1 MANENIS
8 ILKRIAGFDVL
19 IPIGILFILVIMILP
34 VPAMLLDILLTIS
47 ITLSVIIMLVS
58 LYILEP
64 LQFSTFPSVLLIVTL
79 YRLALNVATT
89 RRILL
94 FGSEGE
100 YAAGEVI
107 RAFGQFV
114 VGGNYAVGLIIFLIL
129 VIINFVVIT
138 KGSTRIAEVAARFTL
153 DAMPGKQ
160 MSIDADLNAGL
171 IDDQEARRKRQ
182 DIQRQADFYGAM
194 DGASKFVRGD
204 AIAGL
209 LITAINILGGL
220 IIGVVQYDMSMGEA
234 AKIFTTLTVGD
245 GLVAQ
250 IPALIVSTSAGIIIT
265 RAAETTDLSEQLV
278 NQLFK
283 NVRVLML
290 SGGIL
295 LFLALVPGL
304 PKLSFIIL
312 SAIMFSLAAVSR
324 RSKIRELAEEQEEAV
339 KPPEENVM
347 DLLEVDQMELEIGFN
362 LIPLVDPSKGGT
374 LLERI
379 KSLRKQIA
387 LDMGFIVPPIRI
399 RDNLQIGQNEYLILI
414 KGSKVASG
422 EIFPDKLLAMNP
434 EGKLDK
440 VEGIITKEPT
450 FGLEAKWI
458 DKSMRERGEMEG
470 YTIVD
475 PETVIITHLS
485 EVIKNNA
492 HELLGRQEV
501 QELIDKV
508 REKNPKLVDD
518 LIPNVLD
525 LGTVLMVLQ
534 NLLKE
539 RVSIRNL
546 KYILEILAAYGVK
559 HKRVDDLVERVRV
572 SLKRQITESLIG
584 ADNKL
589 YIFTLPSKV
598 EQFIAENIQDTDE
611 GREVVMDPQ
620 SAQKILK
627 SIMQKVDE
635 IVSKGIS
642 PVLVVS
648 PPIRLP
654 IRRFIER
661 FIPNLNVISHN
672 EISENVAIESM
683 GTLEINL

>member
-19 IPIGILFILVIMILP
+19 IPIGILFILVIMVLP
-34 VPAMLLDILLTIS
+34 VPAMFLDILLTVS
-47 ITLSVIIMLVS
+47 ITLAVIIMLVS

-114 VGGNYAVGLIIFLIL
+114 VGGNYAVGFIIFLIL

-234 AKIFTTLTVGD
+234 AEVFTILTVGD

-265 RAAETTDLSEQLV
+265 RAAETTDLSTQLV

-283 NVRVLML
+283 NVKVLML

-295 LFLALVPGL
+295 IFLALVPGL
-304 PKLSFIIL
+304 PKVSFIIL
-312 SAIMFSLAAVSR
+312 AAIMFSLAAVSR
-324 RSKIRELAEEQEEAV
+324 RRRIKELSEEQEEAV
-339 KPPEENVM
+339 KPPEEDVM

-362 LIPLVDPSKGGT
+362 LISLVDPSKGGT

-414 KGSKVASG
+414 KGSKIASG

-434 EGKLDK
+434 EGNLDK
-440 VEGIITKEPT
+440 VEGIVTKEPT

-470 YTIVD
+470 YTIVE

-501 QELIDKV
+501 QELIDKI

-518 LIPNVLD
+518 LIPSVLD
-525 LGTVLMVLQ
+525 LGTVHMVLQ

-546 KYILEILAAYGVK
+546 RYILEVLAAYGTK
-559 HKRVDDLVERVRV
+559 HKRVDDLVERVRS

-584 ADNKL
+584 VDNKL

-611 GREVVMDPQ
+611 GKEVVMDPQ

-654 IRRFIER
+654 IRKFIER

>member
-1 MANENIS
+1 MAGENVS
-8 ILKRIAGFDVL
+8 ILKRITGFDVL
-19 IPIGILFILVIMILP
+19 IPLGILFILVIMILP
-34 VPAMLLDILLTIS
+34 LPALLLDILLTIS
-47 ITLSVIIMLVS
+47 ITMSVIIMLVS

-64 LQFSTFPSVLLIVTL
+64 LQFSTFPSVLLIITL

-94 FGSEGE
+94 YGSEGE

-114 VGGNYAVGLIIFLIL
+114 VGGNYTVGFIIFLIL

-171 IDDQEARRKRQ
+171 IDDQEARKKRQ

-209 LITAINILGGL
+209 LITAINIIGGL
-220 IIGVVQYDMSMGEA
+220 IIGVVQYNMNIGEA
-234 AKIFTTLTVGD
+234 AQVFTILTVGD

-265 RAAETTDLSEQLV
+265 RAAETADLSTQLV

-290 SGGIL
+290 SGSIL
-295 LFLALVPGL
+295 VFLALVPGL

-312 SAIMFSLAAVSR
+312 AAIMFSLAGLSR
-324 RSKIRELAEEQEEAV
+324 RRKKREIAEEMEEQI
-339 KPPEENVM
+339 KPTEENVM
-347 DLLEVDQMELEIGFN
+347 DFLEIDQMELEIGFN

-374 LLERI
+374 LLDRI

-434 EGKLDK
+434 EGDLSKI
-440 VEGIITKEPT
+440 EGVITKEPT

-458 DKSMRERGEMEG
+458 DKASRERGEIEG
-470 YTIVD
+470 YTIVEA
-475 PETVIITHLS
+475 ETVIITHLS

-501 QELIDKV
+501 QELIDKI

-525 LGTVLMVLQ
+525 LGTVHMVLQ

-546 KYILEILAAYGVK
+546 RTILEVLASYGGK
-559 HKRVDDLVERVRV
+559 HKKIDDLIERVRI
-572 SLKRQITESLIG
+572 SLKRQITESLLSG
-584 ADNKL
+584 DNKL
-589 YIFTLPSKV
+589 KIFTLPSKI
-598 EQFIAENIQDTDE
+598 EQFIAENIQETDE
-611 GREVVMDPQ
+611 GRELVLDPQ

-627 SIMQKVDE
+627 AIMQKVE
-635 IVSKGIS
+635 ELVGKGIP

-654 IRRFIER
+654 IRKFIER
-661 FIPNLNVISHN
+661 FIPNLNIISHN
-672 EISENVAIESM
+672 EISENVTIESL
-683 GTLEINL
+683 GTLEISL

>member
-1 MANENIS
+1 
-8 ILKRIAGFDVL
+8 
-19 IPIGILFILVIMILP
+19 
-34 VPAMLLDILLTIS
+34 
-47 ITLSVIIMLVS
+47 
-58 LYILEP
+58 
-64 LQFSTFPSVLLIVTL
+64 
-79 YRLALNVATT
+79 
-89 RRILL
+89 
-94 FGSEGE
+94 
-100 YAAGEVI
+100 
-107 RAFGQFV
+107 
-114 VGGNYAVGLIIFLIL
+114 
-129 VIINFVVIT
+129 
-138 KGSTRIAEVAARFTL
+138 
-153 DAMPGKQ
+153 
-160 MSIDADLNAGL
+160 
-171 IDDQEARRKRQ
+171 
-182 DIQRQADFYGAM
+182 M

-290 SGGIL
+290 SGSIL

-422 EIFPDKLLAMNP
+422 ELFPDKLLAMNP

-534 NLLKE
+534 NL
-539 RVSIRNL
+539 
-546 KYILEILAAYGVK
+546 
-559 HKRVDDLVERVRV
+559 
-572 SLKRQITESLIG
+572 
-584 ADNKL
+584 
-589 YIFTLPSKV
+589 F
-598 EQFIAENIQDTDE
+598 
-611 GREVVMDPQ
+611 
-620 SAQKILK
+620 
-627 SIMQKVDE
+627 
-635 IVSKGIS
+635 
-642 PVLVVS
+642 
-648 PPIRLP
+648 
-654 IRRFIER
+654 
-661 FIPNLNVISHN
+661 
-672 EISENVAIESM
+672 
-683 GTLEINL
+683 

>member
-290 SGGIL
+290 SGSIL

-559 HKRVDDLVERVRV
+559 HKRVADLVERVRA

-611 GREVVMDPQ
+611 GKEVVMDPQ

-648 PPIRLP
+648 PPIRLS

>member
-19 IPIGILFILVIMILP
+19 IPIGILFILVIMVLP
-34 VPAMLLDILLTIS
+34 VPAMFLDILLTVS
-47 ITLSVIIMLVS
+47 ITLAVIIMLVS

-114 VGGNYAVGLIIFLIL
+114 VGGNYAVGFIIFLIL

-220 IIGVVQYDMSMGEA
+220 IIGVLQYDMSMGEA
-234 AKIFTTLTVGD
+234 AEVFTILTVGD

-265 RAAETTDLSEQLV
+265 RAAETTDLSTQLV

-283 NVRVLML
+283 NVKVLML

-295 LFLALVPGL
+295 IFLALVPGL
-304 PKLSFIIL
+304 PKVSFIIL
-312 SAIMFSLAAVSR
+312 AAIMFSLAAVSR
-324 RSKIRELAEEQEEAV
+324 RRRIKELSEEQEEAV
-339 KPPEENVM
+339 KPPEEDVM

-362 LIPLVDPSKGGT
+362 LISLVDPSKGGT

-414 KGSKVASG
+414 KGSKIASG

-434 EGKLDK
+434 EGNLDK
-440 VEGIITKEPT
+440 VEGIVTKEPT

-458 DKSMRERGEMEG
+458 DKSMKERGEMEG
-470 YTIVD
+470 YTIVE

-501 QELIDKV
+501 QELIDKI

-525 LGTVLMVLQ
+525 LGTVHMVLQ

-546 KYILEILAAYGVK
+546 RYILEVFAAYGTK
-559 HKRVDDLVERVRV
+559 HKRVDDLVERVRS

-584 ADNKL
+584 VDNKL

-611 GREVVMDPQ
+611 GKEVVMDPQ

-654 IRRFIER
+654 IRKFIER

>member
-19 IPIGILFILVIMILP
+19 IPIGILFILVIMVLP
-34 VPAMLLDILLTIS
+34 VPAMFLDILLTVS
-47 ITLSVIIMLVS
+47 ITLAVIIMLVS

-114 VGGNYAVGLIIFLIL
+114 VGGNYAVGFIIFLIL

-234 AKIFTTLTVGD
+234 AEVFTILTVGD

-265 RAAETTDLSEQLV
+265 RAAETTDLSTQLV

-283 NVRVLML
+283 NVKVLML

-295 LFLALVPGL
+295 IFLALVPGL
-304 PKLSFIIL
+304 PKVSFIIL
-312 SAIMFSLAAVSR
+312 AAIMFSLAAVSR
-324 RSKIRELAEEQEEAV
+324 RRRIKELSEEQEEAV
-339 KPPEENVM
+339 KPPEEDVM

-362 LIPLVDPSKGGT
+362 LISLVDPSKGGT

-414 KGSKVASG
+414 KGSKIASG

-434 EGKLDK
+434 EGNLDK

-458 DKSMRERGEMEG
+458 DKSMKERGEMEG
-470 YTIVD
+470 YTIVE

-501 QELIDKV
+501 QELIDKI

-518 LIPNVLD
+518 LIPSVLD
-525 LGTVLMVLQ
+525 LGTVHMVLQ

-546 KYILEILAAYGVK
+546 RYILEVLAAYGTK
-559 HKRVDDLVERVRV
+559 HKRVDDLVERVRS

-584 ADNKL
+584 VDNKL

-611 GREVVMDPQ
+611 GKEVVMDPQ

-654 IRRFIER
+654 IRKFIER

>member
-234 AKIFTTLTVGD
+234 AKIFTILTVGD

-414 KGSKVASG
+414 KGSKVALG

-559 HKRVDDLVERVRV
+559 HKRVDDLVERVRA

-611 GREVVMDPQ
+611 GKEVVMDPQ

>member
-19 IPIGILFILVIMILP
+19 IPIGILFILVIMVLP
-34 VPAMLLDILLTIS
+34 VPAMFLDILLTVS
-47 ITLSVIIMLVS
+47 ITLAVIIMLVS

-114 VGGNYAVGLIIFLIL
+114 VGGNYAVGFIIFLIL

-234 AKIFTTLTVGD
+234 AEVFTILTVGD

-265 RAAETTDLSEQLV
+265 RAAETTDLSTQLV

-283 NVRVLML
+283 NVKVLML

-295 LFLALVPGL
+295 IFLALVPGL
-304 PKLSFIIL
+304 PKVSFIIL
-312 SAIMFSLAAVSR
+312 AAIMFSLAAVSR
-324 RSKIRELAEEQEEAV
+324 RRRIKELSEEQEEAV
-339 KPPEENVM
+339 KPPEEDVM

-362 LIPLVDPSKGGT
+362 LISLVDPSKGGT

-414 KGSKVASG
+414 KGSKIASG

-434 EGKLDK
+434 EGNLDK

-458 DKSMRERGEMEG
+458 DKSMKERGEMEG
-470 YTIVD
+470 YTIVE

-501 QELIDKV
+501 QELIDKI

-518 LIPNVLD
+518 LIPSVLD
-525 LGTVLMVLQ
+525 LGTVHMVLQ

-546 KYILEILAAYGVK
+546 RYILEVFAAYGTK
-559 HKRVDDLVERVRV
+559 HKRVDDLVERVRS

-584 ADNKL
+584 VDNKL

-611 GREVVMDPQ
+611 GKEVVMDPQ

-654 IRRFIER
+654 IRKFIER

>member
-1 MANENIS
+1 MASENVS
-8 ILKRIAGFDVL
+8 TLKRIVGFDVL
-19 IPIGILFILVIMILP
+19 IPISILCIIVIMILP
-34 VPAMLLDILLTIS
+34 LPAILLDILLTIS
-47 ITLSVIIMLVS
+47 ITLSVVIMLVS
-58 LYILEP
+58 LYIFEP

-94 FGSEGE
+94 FGAEGE

-114 VGGNYAVGLIIFLIL
+114 VGGNYAVGFVIFLIL

-182 DIQRQADFYGAM
+182 EIQRQADFYGAM

-209 LITAINILGGL
+209 LITAINIIGGL
-220 IIGVVQYDMSMGEA
+220 IIGVVQYDMSIGEA
-234 AKIFTTLTVGD
+234 ARVFTILTIGD

-265 RAAETTDLSEQLV
+265 RAAETADLSTQLV

-283 NVRVLML
+283 NARVLML
-290 SGGIL
+290 SGAIL
-295 LFLALVPGL
+295 LFLALIPGL

-312 SAIMFSLAAVSR
+312 AAIMFSLALLSR
-324 RSKIRELAEEQEEAV
+324 RRHIREVAAKEEERV

-362 LIPLVDPSKGGT
+362 LIPLVDPSRGGT

-387 LDMGFIVPPIRI
+387 MELGFIVPPIRI

-414 KGSKVASG
+414 KGSRIASG

-434 EGKLDK
+434 EGGLDK
-440 VEGIITKEPT
+440 VEGVLTKEPT

-458 DKSMRERGEMEG
+458 EKIDREKAEMEG
-470 YTIVD
+470 YTIVE
-475 PETVIITHLS
+475 PETVIVTHLS

-501 QELIDKV
+501 QELLDKV
-508 REKNPKLVDD
+508 REKYPKLVDD
-518 LIPNVLD
+518 LIPNILD
-525 LGTVLMVLQ
+525 ISTVHMVLQ

-546 KYILEILAAYGVK
+546 RFILEVLASYGVK
-559 HKRVDDLVERVRV
+559 HKKVDDLVERVRI
-572 SLKRQITESLIG
+572 SLKRQITESLLG
-584 ADNKL
+584 SDNKL
-589 YIFTLPSKV
+589 YIFTLPSKI
-598 EQFIAENIQDTDE
+598 EQFVAENIQDTDE

-627 SIMQKVDE
+627 SVMQKVE
-635 IVSKGIS
+635 ELISKGIT

-654 IRRFIER
+654 MRKFIER
-661 FIPNLNVISHN
+661 FIPNLNIISHN
-672 EISENVAIESM
+672 EISENVSIESM
-683 GTLEINL
+683 GTLEISL

>member
-1 MANENIS
+1 MANENVGV
-8 ILKRIAGFDVL
+8 LKRIMGFDVL
-19 IPIGILFILVIMILP
+19 IPISILFIIVIMILP
-34 VPAMLLDILLTIS
+34 LPAIFLDILLTIS
-47 ITLSVIIMLVS
+47 ITLSVVIMLVS
-58 LYILEP
+58 LYISEP

-100 YAAGEVI
+100 FAAGEVI

-114 VGGNYAVGLIIFLIL
+114 VGGNYAVGFVIFLIL

-182 DIQRQADFYGAM
+182 EIQKQADFYGAM

-209 LITAINILGGL
+209 LITAINIIGGL
-220 IIGVVQYDMSMGEA
+220 IIGVVQYDMTIGEA
-234 AKIFTTLTVGD
+234 AKVFTILTIGD

-265 RAAETTDLSEQLV
+265 RAAESADLSIQLV

-290 SGGIL
+290 SGAIL
-295 LFLALVPGL
+295 LFLALIPGL
-304 PKLSFIIL
+304 PKLSFITL
-312 SAIMFSLAAVSR
+312 SAVMFGLASLSYR
-324 RSKIRELAEEQEEAV
+324 RRIREEATKEEESI
-339 KPPEENVM
+339 KPPEENIM

-399 RDNLQIGQNEYLILI
+399 RDNLQIGQNEYLIFI
-414 KGSKVASG
+414 KGSRIASG
-422 EIFPDKLLAMNP
+422 EIFSDKLLAMNP
-434 EGKLDK
+434 DGGLDK
-440 VEGIITKEPT
+440 VEGLLTKEPT

-458 DKSMRERGEMEG
+458 EKTDREKGEMEG
-470 YTIVD
+470 YTIVE

-485 EVIKNNA
+485 ELIKSNA
-492 HELLGRQEV
+492 HELIGRQEV
-501 QELIDKV
+501 QELLDKV
-508 REKNPKLVDD
+508 REKYPKLVDD
-518 LIPNVLD
+518 LVPNVLD
-525 LGTVLMVLQ
+525 LGTVNLVLQ

-546 KYILEILAAYGVK
+546 RFIMEILASYGVK
-559 HKRVDDLVERVRV
+559 HKKVDDLVEKVRI
-572 SLKRQITESLIG
+572 SLKRQITESLLG
-584 ADNKL
+584 SDNKL

-611 GREVVMDPQ
+611 GREVIMAPQ

-627 SIMQKVDE
+627 SVMEKVE
-635 IVSKGIS
+635 ELTSKGIT

-654 IRRFIER
+654 MRKFIER
-661 FIPNLNVISHN
+661 FIPNLNIISHN
-672 EISENVAIESM
+672 EISENVSIESM

>member
-290 SGGIL
+290 SGSIL

-414 KGSKVASG
+414 KGSKVALG

-559 HKRVDDLVERVRV
+559 HKRVDDLVERVRA

-611 GREVVMDPQ
+611 GKEVVMDPQ

-648 PPIRLP
+648 PPIRLS

>member
-234 AKIFTTLTVGD
+234 AKIFTILTVGD

-265 RAAETTDLSEQLV
+265 RAAETSDLSEQLV

-414 KGSKVASG
+414 KGSKVALG

-559 HKRVDDLVERVRV
+559 HKRVDDLVERVRA

-611 GREVVMDPQ
+611 GKEVVMDPQ

>member
-19 IPIGILFILVIMILP
+19 IPIGILFILVIMVLP
-34 VPAMLLDILLTIS
+34 VPAMFLDILLTVS
-47 ITLSVIIMLVS
+47 ITLAVIIMLVS

-114 VGGNYAVGLIIFLIL
+114 VGGNYAVGFIIFLIL

-234 AKIFTTLTVGD
+234 AEVFTILTVGD

-265 RAAETTDLSEQLV
+265 RAAETTDLSTQLV

-283 NVRVLML
+283 NVKVLML

-295 LFLALVPGL
+295 IFLALVPGL
-304 PKLSFIIL
+304 PKVSFIIL
-312 SAIMFSLAAVSR
+312 AAIMFSLAAVSR
-324 RSKIRELAEEQEEAV
+324 RRRIKELSEEQEEAV
-339 KPPEENVM
+339 KPPEEDVM

-362 LIPLVDPSKGGT
+362 LISLVDPSKGGT

-414 KGSKVASG
+414 KGSKIASG

-434 EGKLDK
+434 EGNLDK
-440 VEGIITKEPT
+440 VEGIVTKEPT

-470 YTIVD
+470 YTIVE

-501 QELIDKV
+501 QELIDKI

-518 LIPNVLD
+518 LIPSVLD
-525 LGTVLMVLQ
+525 LGTVHMVLQ

-546 KYILEILAAYGVK
+546 RYILEVFAAYGTK
-559 HKRVDDLVERVRV
+559 HKRVDDLVERVRS

-584 ADNKL
+584 VDNKL

-611 GREVVMDPQ
+611 GKEVVMDPQ

-654 IRRFIER
+654 IRKFIER

>member
-1 MANENIS
+1 MADENIS
-8 ILKRIAGFDVL
+8 ILRRITGFDIL
-19 IPIGILFILVIMILP
+19 IPLGVLCILVIMILP
-34 VPAMLLDILLTIS
+34 VPALLLDILLTIS
-47 ITLSVIIMLVS
+47 ITLAVVIMLVS

-64 LQFSTFPSVLLIVTL
+64 LQFSTFPSVLLIITL

-94 FGSEGE
+94 FGAEGE

-114 VGGNYAVGLIIFLIL
+114 VGGNYAVGFIIFLIL

-182 DIQRQADFYGAM
+182 DIQKQADFYGAM

-209 LITAINILGGL
+209 LITAINIIGGL
-220 IIGVVQYDMSMGEA
+220 IIGVVQYNMSIGDA
-234 AKIFTTLTVGD
+234 AQVFTILTVGD

-265 RAAETTDLSEQLV
+265 RAAETADLSTQLV
-278 NQLFK
+278 DQLFK
-283 NVRVLML
+283 NVKVLML
-290 SGGIL
+290 SGSIL

-304 PKLSFIIL
+304 PKLSFVVL
-312 SAIMFSLAAVSR
+312 SIVMFSLAGLSR
-324 RSKIRELAEEQEEAV
+324 RRRRKEIAEEMEEQI
-339 KPPEENVM
+339 KPPEEDIM

-362 LIPLVDPSKGGT
+362 LISLVDPSKGGT
-374 LLERI
+374 LLDRI

-422 EIFPDKLLAMNP
+422 EVFPDKLLAMNP
-434 EGKLDK
+434 EGSLDK
-440 VEGIITKEPT
+440 VEGILTKEPT

-458 DKSMRERGEMEG
+458 DKANRERGEMEG
-470 YTIVD
+470 YTIVE

-492 HELLGRQEV
+492 YELLGRQEV
-501 QELIDKV
+501 QDLIDKV

-525 LGTVLMVLQ
+525 LGTVHLVLQ

-546 KYILEILAAYGVK
+546 RSILEVLAVYGVK
-559 HKRVDDLVERVRV
+559 HKKIDDLVERVRI
-572 SLKRQITESLIG
+572 SLKRQITESLLG
-584 ADNKL
+584 VDNKL
-589 YIFTLPSKV
+589 KIFTLPSKV
-598 EQFIAENIQDTDE
+598 EQFIAENIQETDE
-611 GREVVMDPQ
+611 GKELIMDPQ

-627 SIMQKVDE
+627 SIIQKVE
-635 IVSKGIS
+635 ELVGKGIP

-654 IRRFIER
+654 MRKFIER
-661 FIPNLNVISHN
+661 FIPNLNIISHN
-672 EISENVAIESM
+672 EISENVTIESL

>member
-19 IPIGILFILVIMILP
+19 IPIGILFILVIMVLP
-34 VPAMLLDILLTIS
+34 VPAMFLDILLTVS
-47 ITLSVIIMLVS
+47 ITLAVIIMLVS

-114 VGGNYAVGLIIFLIL
+114 VGGNYAVGFIIFLIL

-234 AKIFTTLTVGD
+234 AEVFTILTVGD

-265 RAAETTDLSEQLV
+265 RAAETTDLSTQLV

-283 NVRVLML
+283 NVKVLML

-295 LFLALVPGL
+295 IFLALVPGL
-304 PKLSFIIL
+304 PKVSFIIL
-312 SAIMFSLAAVSR
+312 AAIMFSLAAVSR
-324 RSKIRELAEEQEEAV
+324 RRRIKELSEEQEEAV
-339 KPPEENVM
+339 KPPEEDVM

-362 LIPLVDPSKGGT
+362 LISLVDPSKGGT

-414 KGSKVASG
+414 KGSKIASG

-434 EGKLDK
+434 EGNLDK
-440 VEGIITKEPT
+440 VEGIVTKEPT

-458 DKSMRERGEMEG
+458 DKSMKERGEMEG
-470 YTIVD
+470 YTIVE

-501 QELIDKV
+501 QELIDKI

-518 LIPNVLD
+518 LIPSVLD
-525 LGTVLMVLQ
+525 LGTVHMVLQ

-546 KYILEILAAYGVK
+546 RYILEVFAAYGTK
-559 HKRVDDLVERVRV
+559 HKRVDDLVERVRS

-584 ADNKL
+584 VDNKL

-611 GREVVMDPQ
+611 GKEVVMDPQ

-654 IRRFIER
+654 IRKFIER

>member
-19 IPIGILFILVIMILP
+19 IPIGILFILVIMVLP
-34 VPAMLLDILLTIS
+34 VPAMFLDILLTVS
-47 ITLSVIIMLVS
+47 ITLAVIIMLVS

-114 VGGNYAVGLIIFLIL
+114 VGGNYAVGFIIFLIL

-220 IIGVVQYDMSMGEA
+220 IIGVLQYDMSMGEA
-234 AKIFTTLTVGD
+234 AEVFTILTVGD

-265 RAAETTDLSEQLV
+265 RAAETTDLSTQLV

-283 NVRVLML
+283 NVKVLML

-295 LFLALVPGL
+295 IFLALVPGL
-304 PKLSFIIL
+304 PKVSFIIL
-312 SAIMFSLAAVSR
+312 AAIMFSLAAVSR
-324 RSKIRELAEEQEEAV
+324 RRRIKELSEEQEEAV
-339 KPPEENVM
+339 KPPEEDVM

-362 LIPLVDPSKGGT
+362 LISLVDPSKGGT

-414 KGSKVASG
+414 KGSKIASG

-434 EGKLDK
+434 EGNLDK
-440 VEGIITKEPT
+440 VEGIVTKEPT

-470 YTIVD
+470 YTIVE

-501 QELIDKV
+501 QELIDKI

-518 LIPNVLD
+518 LIPSVLD
-525 LGTVLMVLQ
+525 LGTVHMVLQ

-546 KYILEILAAYGVK
+546 RYILEVLAAYGTK
-559 HKRVDDLVERVRV
+559 HKRVDDLVERVRS

-584 ADNKL
+584 VDNKL

-611 GREVVMDPQ
+611 GKEVVMDPQ

-654 IRRFIER
+654 IRKFIER

>member
-19 IPIGILFILVIMILP
+19 IPIGILFILVIMVLP
-34 VPAMLLDILLTIS
+34 VPAMFLDILLTVS
-47 ITLSVIIMLVS
+47 ITLAVIIMLVS

-114 VGGNYAVGLIIFLIL
+114 VGGNYAVGFIIFLIL

-220 IIGVVQYDMSMGEA
+220 IIGVLQYDMSMGEA
-234 AKIFTTLTVGD
+234 AEVFTILTVGD

-265 RAAETTDLSEQLV
+265 RAAETTDLSTQLV

-283 NVRVLML
+283 NVKVLML

-295 LFLALVPGL
+295 IFLALVPGL
-304 PKLSFIIL
+304 PKVSFIIL
-312 SAIMFSLAAVSR
+312 AAIMFSLAAVSR
-324 RSKIRELAEEQEEAV
+324 RRRIKELSEEQEEAV
-339 KPPEENVM
+339 KPPEEDVM

-362 LIPLVDPSKGGT
+362 LISLVDPSKGGT

-414 KGSKVASG
+414 KGSKIASG

-434 EGKLDK
+434 EGNLDK

-470 YTIVD
+470 YTIVE

-501 QELIDKV
+501 QELIDKI

-518 LIPNVLD
+518 LIPSVLD
-525 LGTVLMVLQ
+525 LGTVHMVLQ

-546 KYILEILAAYGVK
+546 RYILEVLAAYGTK
-559 HKRVDDLVERVRV
+559 HKRVDDLVERVRS

-584 ADNKL
+584 VDNKL

-611 GREVVMDPQ
+611 GKEVVMDPQ

-654 IRRFIER
+654 IRKFIER

>member
-19 IPIGILFILVIMILP
+19 IPIGILFILVIMVLP
-34 VPAMLLDILLTIS
+34 VPAMFLDILLTVS
-47 ITLSVIIMLVS
+47 ITLAVIIMLVS

-114 VGGNYAVGLIIFLIL
+114 VGGNYAVGFIIFLIL

-234 AKIFTTLTVGD
+234 AEVFTILTVGD

-265 RAAETTDLSEQLV
+265 RAAETTDLSTQLV

-283 NVRVLML
+283 NVKVLML

-295 LFLALVPGL
+295 IFLALVPGL
-304 PKLSFIIL
+304 PKVSFIIL
-312 SAIMFSLAAVSR
+312 AAIMFSLAAVSR
-324 RSKIRELAEEQEEAV
+324 RRRIKELSEEQEEAV
-339 KPPEENVM
+339 KPPEEDVM

-362 LIPLVDPSKGGT
+362 LISLVDPSKGGT

-414 KGSKVASG
+414 KGSKIASG

-434 EGKLDK
+434 EGNLDK

-470 YTIVD
+470 YTIVE

-501 QELIDKV
+501 QELIDKI

-518 LIPNVLD
+518 LIPSVLD
-525 LGTVLMVLQ
+525 LGTVHMVLQ

-546 KYILEILAAYGVK
+546 RYILEVFAAYGTK
-559 HKRVDDLVERVRV
+559 HKRVDDLVERVRS

-584 ADNKL
+584 VDNKL

-611 GREVVMDPQ
+611 GKEVVMDPQ

-654 IRRFIER
+654 IRKFIER

>member
-19 IPIGILFILVIMILP
+19 IPIGILFILVIMVLP
-34 VPAMLLDILLTIS
+34 VPAMFLDILLTVS
-47 ITLSVIIMLVS
+47 ITLAVIIMLVS

-114 VGGNYAVGLIIFLIL
+114 VGGNYAVGFIIFLIL

-220 IIGVVQYDMSMGEA
+220 IIGVLQYDMSMGEA
-234 AKIFTTLTVGD
+234 AEVFTILTVGD

-265 RAAETTDLSEQLV
+265 RAAETTDLSTQLV

-283 NVRVLML
+283 NVKVLML

-295 LFLALVPGL
+295 IFLALVPGL
-304 PKLSFIIL
+304 PKVSFIIL
-312 SAIMFSLAAVSR
+312 AAIMFSLAAVSR
-324 RSKIRELAEEQEEAV
+324 RRRIKELSEEQEEAV
-339 KPPEENVM
+339 KPPEEDVM

-362 LIPLVDPSKGGT
+362 LISLVDPSKGGT

-414 KGSKVASG
+414 KGSKIASG

-434 EGKLDK
+434 EGNLDK
-440 VEGIITKEPT
+440 VEGIVTKEPT

-458 DKSMRERGEMEG
+458 DKSMKERGEMEG
-470 YTIVD
+470 YTIVE

-501 QELIDKV
+501 QELIDKI

-518 LIPNVLD
+518 LIPSVLD
-525 LGTVLMVLQ
+525 LGTVHMVLQ

-546 KYILEILAAYGVK
+546 RYILEVFAAYGTK
-559 HKRVDDLVERVRV
+559 HKRVDDLVERVRS

-584 ADNKL
+584 VDNKL

-611 GREVVMDPQ
+611 GKEVVMDPQ

-654 IRRFIER
+654 IRKFIER

>member
-414 KGSKVASG
+414 KGSKVALG

-559 HKRVDDLVERVRV
+559 HKRVDDLVERVRA

-611 GREVVMDPQ
+611 GKEVVMDPQ

-648 PPIRLP
+648 PPIRLS

>member
-19 IPIGILFILVIMILP
+19 IPIGILFILVIMVLP
-34 VPAMLLDILLTIS
+34 VPAMFLDILLTVS
-47 ITLSVIIMLVS
+47 ITLAVIIMLVS

-114 VGGNYAVGLIIFLIL
+114 VGGNYAVGFIIFLIL

-220 IIGVVQYDMSMGEA
+220 IIGVLQYDMSMGEA
-234 AKIFTTLTVGD
+234 AEVFTILTVGD

-265 RAAETTDLSEQLV
+265 RAAETTDLSTQLV

-283 NVRVLML
+283 NVKVLML

-295 LFLALVPGL
+295 IFLALVPGL
-304 PKLSFIIL
+304 PKVSFIIL
-312 SAIMFSLAAVSR
+312 AAIMFSLAAVSR
-324 RSKIRELAEEQEEAV
+324 RRRIKELSEEQEEAV
-339 KPPEENVM
+339 KPPEEDVM

-362 LIPLVDPSKGGT
+362 LISLVDPSKGGT

-414 KGSKVASG
+414 KGSKIASG

-434 EGKLDK
+434 EGNLDK
-440 VEGIITKEPT
+440 VEGIVTKEPT

-458 DKSMRERGEMEG
+458 DKSMKERGEMEG
-470 YTIVD
+470 YTIVE

-501 QELIDKV
+501 QELIDKI

-518 LIPNVLD
+518 LIPSVLD
-525 LGTVLMVLQ
+525 LGTVHMVLQ

-546 KYILEILAAYGVK
+546 RYILEVLAAYGTK
-559 HKRVDDLVERVRV
+559 HKRVDDLVERVRS

-584 ADNKL
+584 VDNKL

-611 GREVVMDPQ
+611 GKEVVMDPQ

-654 IRRFIER
+654 IRKFIER

>member
-1 MANENIS
+1 MASENVS
-8 ILKRIAGFDVL
+8 TLKRIVGFDVL
-19 IPIGILFILVIMILP
+19 IPISILCIIVIMILP
-34 VPAMLLDILLTIS
+34 MPAILLDILLTIS
-47 ITLSVIIMLVS
+47 ITLSVVIMLVS
-58 LYILEP
+58 LYIFEP

-94 FGSEGE
+94 FGAEGE

-114 VGGNYAVGLIIFLIL
+114 VGGNYAVGFVIFLIL

-182 DIQRQADFYGAM
+182 EIQRQADFYGAM

-209 LITAINILGGL
+209 LITAINIIGGL
-220 IIGVVQYDMSMGEA
+220 IIGVVQYDMSIGESA
-234 AKIFTTLTVGD
+234 RVFTILTIGD

-265 RAAETTDLSEQLV
+265 RAAETADLSTQLV

-283 NVRVLML
+283 NARVLML
-290 SGGIL
+290 SGAIL
-295 LFLALVPGL
+295 LFLAIIPGL

-312 SAIMFSLAAVSR
+312 AAIMFGLALLSR
-324 RSKIRELAEEQEEAV
+324 RRHIREVAAKEEERV
-339 KPPEENVM
+339 KPSEENVM

-362 LIPLVDPSKGGT
+362 LIPLVDPSRGGT

-387 LDMGFIVPPIRI
+387 MELGFIVPPIRI

-414 KGSKVASG
+414 KGSRIASG

-434 EGKLDK
+434 EGGLDK
-440 VEGIITKEPT
+440 VEGVLTKEPT

-458 DKSMRERGEMEG
+458 EKIDREKAEMEG
-470 YTIVD
+470 YTIVE
-475 PETVIITHLS
+475 PETVIVTHLS

-501 QELIDKV
+501 QELLDKI
-508 REKNPKLVDD
+508 REKYPKLVDD
-518 LIPNVLD
+518 LIPNILD
-525 LGTVLMVLQ
+525 ISTVHMVLQ

-546 KYILEILAAYGVK
+546 RFILEVLASYGVK
-559 HKRVDDLVERVRV
+559 HKKVDDLVERVRI
-572 SLKRQITESLIG
+572 SLKRQITESLLG
-584 ADNKL
+584 SDNKL

-598 EQFIAENIQDTDE
+598 EQFVAENIQDTDE

-627 SIMQKVDE
+627 SVMQKVE
-635 IVSKGIS
+635 ELISKGIT

-654 IRRFIER
+654 MRKFIER
-661 FIPNLNVISHN
+661 FIPNLNIISHN
-672 EISENVAIESM
+672 EISENVSIESM
-683 GTLEINL
+683 GTLEISL

>member
-1 MANENIS
+1 MANENVGV
-8 ILKRIAGFDVL
+8 LKRIMGFDVL
-19 IPIGILFILVIMILP
+19 IPISILFIIVIMILP
-34 VPAMLLDILLTIS
+34 LPAIFLDILLTIS
-47 ITLSVIIMLVS
+47 ITLSVVIMLVS
-58 LYILEP
+58 LYISEP

-100 YAAGEVI
+100 FAAGEVI

-114 VGGNYAVGLIIFLIL
+114 VGGNYAVGFVIFLIL

-182 DIQRQADFYGAM
+182 EIQKQADFYGAM

-209 LITAINILGGL
+209 LITAINIIGGL
-220 IIGVVQYDMSMGEA
+220 IIGVVQYDMTIGEA
-234 AKIFTTLTVGD
+234 AKVFTILTIGD

-265 RAAETTDLSEQLV
+265 RAAESADLSIQLV

-290 SGGIL
+290 SGAIL
-295 LFLALVPGL
+295 LFLALIPGL
-304 PKLSFIIL
+304 PKLSFITL
-312 SAIMFSLAAVSR
+312 SAVMFGLASLSYR
-324 RSKIRELAEEQEEAV
+324 RRIREEATKEEESI
-339 KPPEENVM
+339 KPPEENIM

-399 RDNLQIGQNEYLILI
+399 RDNLQIGQNEYLIFI
-414 KGSKVASG
+414 KGSRIASG
-422 EIFPDKLLAMNP
+422 EIFSDKLLAMNP
-434 EGKLDK
+434 DGGLDK
-440 VEGIITKEPT
+440 VEGLLTKEPT

-458 DKSMRERGEMEG
+458 EKTDREKGEMEG
-470 YTIVD
+470 YTIVE

-485 EVIKNNA
+485 ELIKSNA
-492 HELLGRQEV
+492 HELIGRQEV
-501 QELIDKV
+501 QELLDKV
-508 REKNPKLVDD
+508 REKYPKLVDD
-518 LIPNVLD
+518 LVPNVLD
-525 LGTVLMVLQ
+525 LGTVNLVLQ

-546 KYILEILAAYGVK
+546 RFIVEILASYGVK
-559 HKRVDDLVERVRV
+559 HKKVDDLVEKVRI
-572 SLKRQITESLIG
+572 SLKRQITESLLG
-584 ADNKL
+584 SDNKL

-611 GREVVMDPQ
+611 GREVIMAPQ

-627 SIMQKVDE
+627 SVMEKVE
-635 IVSKGIS
+635 ELTSKGIT

-654 IRRFIER
+654 MRKFIER
-661 FIPNLNVISHN
+661 FIPNLNIISHN
-672 EISENVAIESM
+672 EISENVSIESM

>member
-19 IPIGILFILVIMILP
+19 IPIGILFILVIMVLP
-34 VPAMLLDILLTIS
+34 VPAMFLDILLTVS
-47 ITLSVIIMLVS
+47 ITLAVIIMLVS

-114 VGGNYAVGLIIFLIL
+114 VGGNYAVGFIIFLIL

-234 AKIFTTLTVGD
+234 AEVFTILTVGD

-265 RAAETTDLSEQLV
+265 RAAETTDLSTQLV

-283 NVRVLML
+283 NVKVLML

-295 LFLALVPGL
+295 IFLALVPGL
-304 PKLSFIIL
+304 PKVSFIIL
-312 SAIMFSLAAVSR
+312 AAIMFSLAAVSR
-324 RSKIRELAEEQEEAV
+324 RRRIKELSEEQEEAV
-339 KPPEENVM
+339 KPPEEDVM

-362 LIPLVDPSKGGT
+362 LISLVDPSKGGT

-414 KGSKVASG
+414 KGSKIASG

-434 EGKLDK
+434 EGNLDK

-470 YTIVD
+470 YTIVE

-501 QELIDKV
+501 QELIDKI

-525 LGTVLMVLQ
+525 LGTVHMVLQ

-546 KYILEILAAYGVK
+546 RYILEVFAAYGTK
-559 HKRVDDLVERVRV
+559 HKRVDDLVERVRS

-584 ADNKL
+584 VDNKL

-611 GREVVMDPQ
+611 GKEVVMDPQ

-654 IRRFIER
+654 IRKFIER